1 MPRRRSQLPTLAD
14 IARMSGLSLATV
26 DRVLNR
32 RGNVRPQTA
41 QRVLQAA
48 AACGYLPD
56 AEISARLQPP
66 PLRPVFLIPA
76 GTNPY
81 LRLLARRLR
90 DNGDLAARFNARP
103 QASFVDSFDP
113 KALAD
118 SLVRHGRRADGIAF
132 MAFAHPLV
140 REAVDQLVAS
150 GRPVVTFISDLP
162 DSTRVAYVGLN
173 NRAVGRTAAWFVG
186 RFLAGRRG
194 KVALIAGS
202 LRYRA
207 HEDREMGFLSLLA
220 ERFPELEPVAV
231 REGHDDVAENYRHTR
246 ALLARHRDLVAIYNV
261 GGSSSGIARALIE
274 AGRARDVV
282 FIGHGLTPDTR
293 ALLLDGTLDLVF
305 TQNPDLILHNCLQI
319 FANLRAG
326 QPPTAGI
333 TPLQLEIIS
342 SENLP

>member
-1 MPRRRSQLPTLAD
+1 MPRGRSRIPTLQD
-14 IARMSGLSLATV
+14 VARASGLSLATV

-32 RGNVRPQTA
+32 RGGVREITA
-41 QRVLQAA
+41 RRVLEAA

-56 AEISARLQPP
+56 DRIRQLLQPP
-66 PLRPVFLIPA
+66 PLRPVFLVPA

-90 DNGDLAARFNARP
+90 DNTELAARFGARP
-103 QASFVDSFDP
+103 VACFVDSFDP
-113 KALAD
+113 KALAE
-118 SLVRHGRRADGIAF
+118 SLARHGRRADGIAF
-132 MAFAHPLV
+132 MALAHPLV
-140 REAVDQLVAS
+140 REAVDRLVAD

-162 DSTRVAYVGLN
+162 DSARTAYVGLD

-220 ERFPELEPVAV
+220 EHFPELEPVAV
-231 REGHDDVAENYRHTR
+231 REGHDDVSENYQHAR
-246 ALLARHRDLVAIYNV
+246 ALLARHPDLVAIYNV
-261 GGSSSGIARALIE
+261 GGSSGGIARALVE

-282 FIGHGLTPDTR
+282 FVGHGLTPDTR
-293 ALLLDGTLDLVF
+293 TMLLDGTMDLVF
-305 TQNPDLILHNCLQI
+305 TQNPDLLLHNCLQI

-326 QPPTAGI
+326 RPPAAGV
-333 TPLQLEIIS
+333 TPLHLEIVS
-342 SENLP
+342 CENLP